1 MHPKNETVIKLKSN
15 VVWIFLYDQK
25 AELALLR
32 QSKQL
37 CMPIFQFPKPQ
48 NIELSWLF
56 TLYGLILEICQVFL
70 VGCSHKGYLK
80 AIHFENS
87 VCTIFSLRKQ
97 GTPHQ
102 TFPSQPEL
110 TSAASLRKQ
119 GTYMC
124 RHCLQNEWTLV
135 KEFFQ

>member
-56 TLYGLILEICQVFL
+56 TLYGLILEICQVFFSRL
-70 VGCSHKGYLK
+70 QSQGLFKGHSFCKQCLHDLQFKKTRYSSPNLSKLARADISCQFKKTRYL
-80 AIHFENS
+80 
-87 VCTIFSLRKQ
+87 
-97 GTPHQ
+97 
-102 TFPSQPEL
+102 
-110 TSAASLRKQ
+110 
-119 GTYMC
+119 C